1 MTTPA
6 IGISAASYTTTNTV
20 AYWRAAIAQKWGAK
34 AGSAYVS
41 YNSAHPASDPQAN
54 ANDFIEIVLVSGLD
68 AAIAAGTTGASAELG
83 ALPGAAAKGAASA
96 VSTLTNPASWIA
108 ALFQSAIWLR
118 VAEAV
123 AGLIL
128 LGIGLNAMLKGKPL
142 SAVTSAAGVAGK
154 AAIF

>member
-6 IGISAASYTTTNTV
+6 IGNAASYTTTNTV
-20 AYWRAAIAQKWGAK
+20 GYWQSAIAQKWGAK
-34 AGSAYVS
+34 AGAAYVS
-41 YNSAHPASDPQAN
+41 YNGAHPAEDPQAN

-68 AAIAAGTTGASAELG
+68 QAIAAGTAGTATELG
-83 ALPGAAAKGAASA
+83 AIPGAAAKGAASA
-96 VSTLTNPASWIA
+96 VHTLTTPSSWIA
-108 ALFQSAIWLR
+108 ALFQGAIWLR

-142 SAVTSAAGVAGK
+142 SAVTSAAGAAGK
-154 AAIF
+154 AAMF